1 MHENGHNADGI
12 PRPSRGGVAVRDP
25 GTPFA
30 PPERRSRRRSADLPQ
45 FPRPG
50 APFITVSPRYNLTEM
65 SMKTLTNL
73 ATLSLSF
80 ILGLM
85 PFAVIAMNDLVAIKV

>member
-1 MHENGHNADGI
+1 MA
-12 PRPSRGGVAVRDP
+12 
-25 GTPFA
+25 T
-30 PPERRSRRRSADLPQ
+30 PERRSRRRTADLPQ

-50 APFITVSPRYNLTEM
+50 APLFTVSSRCNLTEM
-65 SMKTLTNL
+65 LMKTLTNL

-85 PFAVIAMNDLVAIKV
+85 PFAVIAMNDLVATKV